1 MPPLVKKVPDSL
13 LLSKLEGVV
22 LALKYMVS
30 NFQNSQEK
38 QSVGNDGNDGNVRN
52 DGNNGND

>member
-38 QSVGNDGNDGNVRN
+38 QDGNDGNDGNVRN
-52 DGNNGND
+52 DGNDGND